1 MDILK
6 KITKFEGREQRRLNF
21 LYEYYRGKH
30 AILSAAKPPG
40 KPNNRLVTNF
50 AKNIV
55 NNTTGY
61 FMGKPVTYKCED
73 ENLQDEVNEIIKYND
88 DAAHNTQLSKDL
100 SVFGRAAE
108 ILYIDND
115 GQTRYAKVNP
125 MNLIIERSSDVEREI
140 LYAIRWYDV
149 FDDDEVRTRY
159 IELYTAN
166 DITYYTQAGGTPV
179 ETKKIKHYFGLVPIN
194 EYFNNDDCEGDF
206 ESVVSIMDAYNT
218 MQSESVN
225 DYQAFADA
233 YLLLRNIR
241 IDDKTEEMLKDRRVL
256 ETYED
261 GDASWLVKQVNDAY
275 VENIKTRLKEDI
287 YITSNTANMS
297 DENFSQNAS
306 GVSIAYK
313 LMNFENR
320 IAVTERYFKKG
331 LQRRFEMIC
340 NILNL
345 KGHAYDYRDITPVF
359 VRNIPN
365 NVQEIVDEVTQ
376 LRGIV
381 SKETLLSQIPFVDD
395 VEREMQLLSD
405 EEDQYQ
411 MNNFGRDDGEKER
424 LLGEKNQSDI

>member
-1 MDILK
+1 MNILK
-6 KITKFEGREQRRLNF
+6 KISKFENRELQRLNT

-30 AILSAAKPPG
+30 MILSASKPNG
-40 KPNNRLVTNF
+40 KPNNKLVTNF

-73 ENLQDEVNEIIKYND
+73 ENLKDAVDKIIKYND
-88 DAAHNTQLSKDL
+88 DAAHNIQLAKDL

-108 ILYIDND
+108 ILYIDD
-115 GQTRYAKVNP
+115 DSQIRYAKINP
-125 MNLIIERSSDVEREI
+125 MNLITERSHDVENEI
-140 LYAIRWYDV
+140 LYAVRWYDI
-149 FDDDEVRTRY
+149 FDDDDNKTRY
-159 IELYTAN
+159 VELYT
-166 DITYYTQAGGTPV
+166 DKDVTYYVQNGNSLS
-179 ETKKIKHYFGLVPIN
+179 ETKKEKHYFGLVPIN

-206 ESVVSIMDAYNT
+206 EGVISIMDAYNT

-233 YLLLRNIR
+233 YLLLKNIR
-241 IDDKTEEMLKDRRVL
+241 VDEDTEKTLKASHIL
-256 ETYED
+256 ETYEN
-261 GDASWLVKQVNDAY
+261 GEASWLVKQVNDTY

-320 IAVTERYFKKG
+320 ISVTERYFKKG
-331 LQRRFEMIC
+331 LQRKFEMIC
-340 NILNL
+340 NLLNL
-345 KGHAYDYRDITPVF
+345 RGNAYDYRDIVPVF

-365 NVQEIVDEVTQ
+365 NLQEIISGVVQ
-376 LRGIV
+376 LQGIV
-381 SKETLLSQIPFVDD
+381 SKQTLLSQIPFVDD
-395 VEREMQLLSD
+395 VENEMRISS
-405 EEDQYQ
+405 EEEEQYQ
-411 MNNFGRDDGEKER
+411 INNFGRDDSGQ
-424 LLGEKNQSDI
+424 LLDEKNKSDI